1 MGTFRCVC
9 HSTHRPV
16 WKYSARIGSTIK
28 RFVLFGAIW
37 FAPPHRTLIQKI
49 VASDNSKFPARQKEL
64 DDWKSSA
71 ISTENR
77 EIFSCI
83 KNHFLSQISVPAF
96 SSCMYC
102 ISVRRNS
109 LSRLNFKKTVELKI
123 FLGSFIFNVL
133 AGNFDTV

>member
-64 DDWKSSA
+64 DDWESSA

-96 SSCMYC
+96 DRTTWFSSCMYC

-109 LSRLNFKKTVELKI
+109 LWRLNFKKNCWTK
-123 FLGSFIFNVL
+123 
-133 AGNFDTV
+133 NFPRQFYF